1 MSNVQERR
9 KYRRIEKPYITRFR
23 IKPDKIQ
30 KMVPTNWDLIVVK
43 NLSAGGTSF
52 YTKKDLGIGTLLG
65 LKIDM
70 PKSTP
75 TINCIG
81 KIIRSDKLQP
91 TSVFCIA
98 IKFIDIGE
106 KEKEMINTTIEELLE

>member
-1 MSNVQERR
+1 MSDGQERR
-9 KYRRIEKPYITRFR
+9 RYRRIENPYITRFR

-30 KMVPTNWDLIVVK
+30 KMVPTNWDLIVEK

-65 LKIDM
+65 LKIDI

-81 KIIRSDKLQP
+81 KIIRSDQLKP